1 MTTGT
6 TINWIIDS
14 AGENLISQPPGYTIF
29 LVHHGSL
36 VECTVFYQHEQ
47 IGNKVKSLAKAK
59 RAACGGGAP
68 VNPLL
73 ILATAL
79 LISGPAVVLDGDT
92 VVVAGVHIRLKRR

>member
-14 AGENLISQPPGYTIF
+14 AGERLISQPPGYTIF

-47 IGNKVKSLAKAK
+47 IGSKVKSLAKAK
-59 RAACGGGAP
+59 RIAERHAMEGS
-68 VNPLL
+68 
-73 ILATAL
+73 T
-79 LISGPAVVLDGDT
+79 
-92 VVVAGVHIRLKRR
+92 

>member
-14 AGENLISQPPGYTIF
+14 AGEHLIS

-36 VECTVFYQHEQ
+36 VECTVFYQHEH

-59 RAACGGGAP
+59 RIAERHAAER
-68 VNPLL
+68 
-73 ILATAL
+73 
-79 LISGPAVVLDGDT
+79 
-92 VVVAGVHIRLKRR
+92 HQ

>member
-14 AGENLISQPPGYTIF
+14 AGEHLISQPPGYTIF

-47 IGNKVKSLAKAK
+47 IGSKVKSLAKAK
-59 RAACGGGAP
+59 RIAERHGVGT
-68 VNPLL
+68 PLF
-73 ILATAL
+73 
-79 LISGPAVVLDGDT
+79 GDE
-92 VVVAGVHIRLKRR
+92 RLRSDNMSVG